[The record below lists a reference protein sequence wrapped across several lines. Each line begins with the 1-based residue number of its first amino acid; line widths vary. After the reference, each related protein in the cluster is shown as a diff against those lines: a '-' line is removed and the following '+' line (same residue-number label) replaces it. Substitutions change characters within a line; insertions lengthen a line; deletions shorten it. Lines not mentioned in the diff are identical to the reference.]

1 MSVMLSASKC
11 LDWVCS
17 ITESSIEEALK
28 NAETFYL
35 NSNNIANAPYFLPY
49 ISGERTPHNDPHVR
63 GSFHYLKTGT
73 NQAALQYAVV
83 EGVSF
88 GILDGVNSIQ
98 SVNTNFDD
106 IFVVGGGSRSSFWL
120 ELLASIINRNL
131 SVCEQSEFGA
141 ALGVARL
148 AMFIDKNISDTSS
161 IIKKIEMKKSFL
173 PNEKL
178 ISLLQERYKI
188 WKEIYFNG
196 KNSSASFINL

>member
-1 MSVMLSASKC
+1 M
-11 LDWVCS
+11 
-17 ITESSIEEALK
+17 
-28 NAETFYL
+28 
-35 NSNNIANAPYFLPY
+35 
-49 ISGERTPHNDPHVR
+49 
-63 GSFHYLKTGT
+63 
-73 NQAALQYAVV
+73 

-106 IFVVGGGSRSSFWL
+106 IFVVGGGSQSSFWL

-161 IIKKIEMKKSFL
+161 IIKKIEMKKSFS

-178 ISLLQERYKI
+178 ISLFQKRYKI